1 MDNRT
6 PDLILYIPIE
16 IGDGRRTKTVWGQ
29 IGALYANPEGEGF
42 TGHLELLPGQR
53 SKITTKPP
61 EA

>member
-1 MDNRT
+1 MDNKE

-16 IGDGRRTKTVWGQ
+16 IGDGHRKKIIWGQ
-29 IGALYANPEGEGF
+29 IGALYANPTGTGF

-53 SKITTKPP
+53 SKITTSPP